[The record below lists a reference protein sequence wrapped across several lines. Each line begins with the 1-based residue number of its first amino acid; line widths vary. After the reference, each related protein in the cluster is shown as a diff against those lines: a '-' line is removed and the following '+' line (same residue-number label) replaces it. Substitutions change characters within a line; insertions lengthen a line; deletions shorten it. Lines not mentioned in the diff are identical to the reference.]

1 MAYVRTI
8 TIGRPPAALT
18 AAISEEQAWTTV
30 GLGFLGAIALK
41 LETGS
46 WDGLA
51 LPIFLIILFA
61 VVNHQGGDE

>member
-18 AAISEEQAWTTV
+18 AAVSEEQAWVTV
-30 GLGFLGAIALK
+30 GLGVLSAAAIK

-61 VVNHQGGDE
+61 VVNHQGSDE